1 MAMIKK
7 SVCCFMTL
15 AILHLCF
22 VLFNPSIGMA
32 THQWQDNVL
41 KAQQFM
47 YAEMSDTV
55 MVGTSLSARIIRDS
69 IPFVKSVSFGGCAVE
84 DGLKIILSKGNA
96 PKYVLVET
104 NLLLREGNTEL
115 VSRITKG
122 VVPEIRK
129 WIPSLRE
136 QYEPI
141 CLFASMMMS
150 STNINPQ
157 VGMSTVN
164 LDLLNESINRKLE
177 EDKLIPEEKAKS
189 RLQDIKKLI
198 IELEEKGSKFVFFEM
213 PVNERLLH
221 LKRYEQ
227 IREIVQKEFPAN
239 KYVYLPSDTSHYLTT
254 DGEHLDYEGQQ
265 RFSHYFRINLEEG
278 ISLN

>member
-7 SVCCFMTL
+7 SVCCFMIL

-47 YAEMSDTV
+47 YAEKSDTV
-55 MVGTSLSARIIRDS
+55 MIGTSLSARIIRDS

-84 DGLKIILSKGNA
+84 DGLKIILSKGKT

-104 NLLLREGNTEL
+104 NLFLREGNTEL

-122 VVPEIRK
+122 IVPEIRK
-129 WIPSLRE
+129 WVPSLRE

-141 CLFASMMMS
+141 CLFASMLMS
-150 STNINPQ
+150 SANINPQ
-157 VGMSTVN
+157 AGMSKVN
-164 LDLLNESINRKLE
+164 LDLLNESINLKLE
-177 EDKLIPEEKAKS
+177 NDELIPEEKAKS

-198 IELEEKGSKFVFFEM
+198 FELEEKGTQFVFFEM

-221 LKRYEQ
+221 LKKYEQ
-227 IREIVQKEFPAN
+227 IRGIMQKEFPSN
-239 KYVYLPSDTSHYLTT
+239 KYTYLPADTSKYLTT
-254 DGEHLDYEGQQ
+254 DGEHLDFDGQQ
-265 RFSHYFRINLEEG
+265 RYSHYFRTILKD
-278 ISLN
+278 IKL

>member
-1 MAMIKK
+1 MIKK

-22 VLFNPSIGMA
+22 VLFNPSTGMA

-115 VSRITKG
+115 VYVDETNAYYNFTSDFGPGSFEAVSGEKNENIITLKDDRG
-122 VVPEIRK
+122 RTLI
-129 WIPSLRE
+129 
-136 QYEPI
+136 
-141 CLFASMMMS
+141 
-150 STNINPQ
+150 
-157 VGMSTVN
+157 
-164 LDLLNESINRKLE
+164 LE
-177 EDKLIPEEKAKS
+177 ETGDGFMIKS
-189 RLQDIKKLI
+189 FT
-198 IELEEKGSKFVFFEM
+198 LE
-213 PVNERLLH
+213 
-221 LKRYEQ
+221 
-227 IREIVQKEFPAN
+227 
-239 KYVYLPSDTSHYLTT
+239 
-254 DGEHLDYEGQQ
+254 
-265 RFSHYFRINLEEG
+265 
-278 ISLN
+278 

>member
-7 SVCCFMTL
+7 SVFCFILL

-22 VLFNPSIGMA
+22 VLSNPSIGMA
-32 THQWQDNVL
+32 THQWQDNML

-47 YAEMSDTV
+47 YAETSDTV
-55 MVGTSLSARIIRDS
+55 MVGTSLSGRIIRDS

-84 DGLKIILSKGNA
+84 DGLKIILSKGKV

-104 NLLLREGNTEL
+104 NLLLKKGNPEL

-122 VVPEIRK
+122 IVPEIRR

-150 STNINPQ
+150 LASINPQ
-157 VGMSTVN
+157 AGMSTVN
-164 LDLLNESINRKLE
+164 LNLLNESINRRLE
-177 EDKLIPEEKAKS
+177 DDKLIPDEEVKS
-189 RLQDIKKLI
+189 RLQDVKKLI
-198 IELEEKGSKFVFFEM
+198 VELEEKGSRFVFFEM

-221 LKRYEQ
+221 LKGYEQ
-227 IREIVQKEFPAN
+227 IREIMQKEFPAN
-239 KYVYLPSDTSHYLTT
+239 KYTYLPSDTSKYLTT
-254 DGEHLDYEGQQ
+254 DGEHLDFDGQQ
-265 RFSHYFRINLEEG
+265 RFSHYFRRLLIDIKL
-278 ISLN
+278 